1 MEKWEKE
8 AQEDQEAREA
18 EALENEDAG
27 MILATETAIAD
38 LMRR

>member
-8 AQEDQEAREA
+8 AQEDQEARE
-18 EALENEDAG
+18 
-27 MILATETAIAD
+27 ILATETAIAD